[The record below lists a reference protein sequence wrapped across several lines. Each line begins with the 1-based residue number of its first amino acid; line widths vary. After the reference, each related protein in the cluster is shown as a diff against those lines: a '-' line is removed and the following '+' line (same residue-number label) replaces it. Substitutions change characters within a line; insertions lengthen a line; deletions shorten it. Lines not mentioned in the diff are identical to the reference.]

1 VIKQILDWDYYYLLK
16 RIIRDIQVV
25 EKISRKTAE
34 QIFEKKSVSDSNFYQ
49 DNNEIRI
56 TLKLTNDKSI
66 IYKYDLKNKV
76 KTYFL
81 EQ

>member
-1 VIKQILDWDYYYLLK
+1 M
-16 RIIRDIQVV
+16 

-34 QIFEKKSVSDSNFYQ
+34 QIFEKKSVSESKLYQ

-56 TLKLTNDKSI
+56 TLKLANDKTM
-66 IYKYDLKNKV
+66 IYKFDLKNKV